1 MPPLFRNLPACT
13 RAAAVAG
20 VLAVAAVAASRPA
33 AAMSDLGG
41 YGPWSAFS
49 GGTTGGAFCGMRTR
63 INTGGLLAL
72 TVDAAGAHLIASD
85 PRWSMPAGASVPI
98 VVTLHANRFRG
109 SGRVLADGRS
119 IAVDR
124 LPARFLQDFING
136 YSARFRFGVV
146 RWSIDLTG
154 TAATGALVYRC
165 ARAIGL

>member
-1 MPPLFRNLPACT
+1 MPPLFRSLPACT
-13 RAAAVAG
+13 RAFALAGLFAAAAVG
-20 VLAVAAVAASRPA
+20 ASRPA

-41 YGPWSAFS
+41 YGPWAAFA

-72 TVDAAGAHLIASD
+72 TVDASGVHLIASD
-85 PRWSMPAGASVPI
+85 PHWSMPAGASVPI

-124 LPARFLQDFING
+124 LPARFLHDFING